1 MGFTFCVLGFLFLG
15 MCLKFN
21 DCNLITHL
29 GIHVVAVAL
38 DVVLVPEV
46 GQKSKQNKRSKKKK
60 NQQQNTENT
69 HVFRLLMIYFR
80 SLHLATDLI
89 FVLVF

>member
-60 NQQQNTENT
+60 KSTT
-69 HVFRLLMIYFR
+69 KYRKHTRISPVL
-80 SLHLATDLI
+80 DLNDL
-89 FVLVF
+89 FS